1 MLLRACCSLV
11 LGAAL
16 LAGCAKDRATEQAV
30 DQVTSKQAKLDQE
43 KDKLERSRVELLG
56 HISQVA
62 KAASDLEAT
71 RGKFEAGRDER
82 TAVLGARAAV
92 MSTEAMVIG
101 VLAQAVPLTRAG
113 QVQLTGRVQVL
124 NVKLAQAAHAIE
136 ALGRSDAMHYDELQD
151 AASGALDQ
159 AQDARRD
166 AWHALDT
173 APRQRA
179 SS

>member
-82 TAVLGARAAV
+82 AAVLGARAAV
-92 MSTEAMVIG
+92 MSTEAIVIG
-101 VLAQAVPLTRAG
+101 VLAQAVPL
-113 QVQLTGRVQVL
+113 
-124 NVKLAQAAHAIE
+124 
-136 ALGRSDAMHYDELQD
+136 
-151 AASGALDQ
+151 
-159 AQDARRD
+159 
-166 AWHALDT
+166 
-173 APRQRA
+173 
-179 SS
+179 